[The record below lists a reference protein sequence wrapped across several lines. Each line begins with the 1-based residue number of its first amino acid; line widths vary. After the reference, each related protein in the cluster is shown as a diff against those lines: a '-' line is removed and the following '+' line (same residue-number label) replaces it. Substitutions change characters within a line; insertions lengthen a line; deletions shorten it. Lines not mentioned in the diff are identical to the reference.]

1 MAQHNVQFNE
11 QGYIT
16 KVAAELTKDD
26 DPKLWKQITIAT
38 ADETDFG
45 VNFAHYRV
53 DEAGIVHAPANSY
66 LPTVD
71 QVNKQLAVALDTIK
85 QQSEVIEKQTSELNN
100 LQLMLGE
107 ATKAQVK
114 AGQLFDTKTAAYQN
128 MFGDVTKQLVEI
140 QTQLDA
146 LKGGK

>member
-1 MAQHNVQFNE
+1 MAQHYVQLNE

-16 KVAAELTKDD
+16 RKDEELTKDD
-26 DPKLWKQITIAT
+26 DPKQWRQIMIAT
-38 ADETDFG
+38 DAEIDFG
-45 VNFAHYRV
+45 VNYKHYRV
-53 DEAGIVHAPANSY
+53 DENNIVHAPANSD

-71 QVNKQLAVALDTIK
+71 QVNKQLAGALDTITK
-85 QQSEVIEKQTSELNN
+85 QTEVIEKQTVELNN

-107 ATKAQVK
+107 ATKAQVE
-114 AGQLFDTKTAAYQN
+114 AGKLFDTKTAVYQN